1 MSVRPSDRPAD
12 QKSAGWSRRCLA
24 AVVALGMTTVAA
36 CTEPAAGPVPAGP
49 ADAGAVRLYGSDGNM
64 TSSFGGT
71 FKDQGF
77 LLNGMR
83 GTSPLTP
90 LSEDFKRRLR
100 AVDPKLTNDFLY
112 AAEGYDAV
120 IIAALAAETAR
131 SVEGPQIAKYMTAV
145 TVSKERTGICDTVTA
160 CLDGVRAGRDIAYRG
175 VSMQR
180 SGLTDGGEPSSA
192 SYGTLVFG
200 PNQSLDDAKTEYV
213 PAGDE
218 KNEAKELP
226 AAPSNGRRPVTGTP
240 LKIGSLLPKTG
251 DLAIAGPPIFAGVQL
266 AINEINAAGGILGKP
281 VEYTDGDDG
290 TDPKVA
296 GATVDRLL
304 AAGVQVIVGAAAS
317 GITKAV
323 MPKVVQ
329 AQRVLIS
336 PSATSDELSGLPDN
350 GFFFRTSPPDVLQSK
365 ALTDVIMR
373 YGARRIVIIA
383 RNDSYGLGLRDKVA
397 EQLKAA
403 GVRPDSIRTLDYE
416 VRDQYKIEDFAP
428 QAQATIEFEPDSVLV
443 IGFAESGNMI
453 KALSAGGMKF
463 RD

>member
-1 MSVRPSDRPAD
+1 MSDRSSELPAARG
-12 QKSAGWSRRCLA
+12 SARRPRRFR
-24 AVVALGMTTVAA
+24 AVLVVLGLVMVTAA
-36 CTEPAAGPVPAGP
+36 CTQPAS
-49 ADAGAVRLYGSDGNM
+49 DAGGDAGTVRLYGSDGNM

-71 FKDQGF
+71 FKDQAA

-90 LSEDFKRRLR
+90 LNEDFKRRLR
-100 AVDPKLTNDFLY
+100 AVDPRLTNDFLY

-131 SVEGPQIAKYMTAV
+131 SVDGSQIARYMTAV
-145 TVSKERTGICDTVTA
+145 TVAKDPSGICDTLNA
-160 CLDGVRAGRDIAYRG
+160 CLDAVRRGADIAYRG
-175 VSMQR
+175 VSMRR

-200 PNQSLDDAKTEYV
+200 PNQALDDAKTEFV

-218 KNEAKELP
+218 KNEAKQLP
-226 AAPSNGRRPVTGTP
+226 AAPNGGPRRTSPTP
-240 LKIGSLLPKTG
+240 LRIGSLLPKTG

-266 AINEINAAGGILGKP
+266 AVNDLNAAGGVLGRS

-296 GATVDRLL
+296 SATVDRLL
-304 AAGVQVIVGAAAS
+304 GVGVQVIVGAAAS

-336 PSATSDELSGLPDN
+336 PSATSDELSDLPDN

-373 YGARRIVIIA
+373 YGVQRIVIIA

-403 GVRPDSIRTLDYE
+403 GVKQEFIKALEYE
-416 VRDQYKIEDFAP
+416 VRDEYKVADFDP
-428 QAQATIEFEPDSVLV
+428 QARDTIGFRPDSVLV

-453 KALSAGGMKF
+453 KALSARGMKF
-463 RD
+463 QD

>member
-1 MSVRPSDRPAD
+1 MSARLSDRPVDRTSAD
-12 QKSAGWSRRCLA
+12 RSRRFLSA
-24 AVVALGMTTVAA
+24 IVALGLVLAVAG
-36 CTEPAAGPVPAGP
+36 CTRPDSGSAAEAP
-49 ADAGAVRLYGSDGNM
+49 AVRLYGSVGNM

-71 FKDQGF
+71 FKDQGY

-90 LSEDFKRRLR
+90 LTEDFKRRLR
-100 AVDPKLTNDFLY
+100 TVDPKLQNDFLY

-131 SVEGPQIAKYMTAV
+131 AVDGPSIARYMTTV
-145 TVSKERTGICDTVTA
+145 TVAKDESGVCDSLTA
-160 CLDGVRAGRDIAYRG
+160 CLDAVRANRDIAYRG
-175 VSMQR
+175 QSMRR
-180 SGLTDGGEPSSA
+180 SGFTDGGEPSSA

-200 PNQSLDDAKTEYV
+200 PSNAVDDAKTEFV

-218 KNEAKELP
+218 KNEAKQLP
-226 AAPSNGRRPVTGTP
+226 AAPNNGPRRQSPTP
-240 LKIGSLLPKTG
+240 LRIGSLLPRSG

-266 AINEINAAGGILGKP
+266 AVNEINAAGGILGRP
-281 VEYTDGDDG
+281 IEYTEGDDG

-296 GATVDRLL
+296 DKTVDRLL

-336 PSATSDELSGLPDN
+336 PSATSDELSSLPDS

-373 YGARRIVIIA
+373 YGVQKIAIIA

-403 GVRPDSIRTLDYE
+403 GVKPENIRSLDYE
-416 VRDQYKIEDFAP
+416 IRDQYKVEDFT
-428 QAQATIEFEPDSVLV
+428 AQAKSTIDFEPDSVLV
-443 IGFAESGNMI
+443 IGFAESSNMI
-453 KALSAGGMKF
+453 KALSARGMKF

>member
-1 MSVRPSDRPAD
+1 MSDRPSDRPAD
-12 QKSAGWSRRCLA
+12 HRSTGWSRRFLA
-24 AVVALGMTTVAA
+24 ALLALGLMTVGA
-36 CTEPAAGPVPAGP
+36 CTEPEAASEAPGEAPG
-49 ADAGAVRLYGSDGNM
+49 VRLYGSDGNM

-71 FKDQGF
+71 FKEQGS

-90 LSEDFKRRLR
+90 LTEDFKRRLR
-100 AVDPKLTNDFLY
+100 NVDPKLTNDFLY

-120 IIAALAAETAR
+120 IIAALAAEMAR
-131 SVEGPQIAKYMTAV
+131 SVDGPQVAKYMTAV
-145 TVSKERTGICDTVTA
+145 TVAKDSTGVCESVSA
-160 CLDGVRAGRDIAYRG
+160 CLDGIRAGRDIAYRG
-175 VSMQR
+175 MSMRR

-200 PNQSLDDAKTEYV
+200 PDQAVDDAKTEFV

-218 KNEAKELP
+218 KNEAKELA
-226 AAPSNGRRPVTGTP
+226 AAPNGGPRRTTPTP
-240 LKIGSLLPKTG
+240 LRIGSLLPKTG

-266 AINEINAAGGILGKP
+266 AINEINSAGGILGRL
-281 VEYTDGDDG
+281 VEYLDGDDG

-296 GATVDRLL
+296 SATVDRLL
-304 AAGVQVIVGAAAS
+304 AAGVQVIIGAAAS

-323 MPKVVQ
+323 MPKVVE

-373 YGARRIVIIA
+373 YGAQRIVIIA
-383 RNDSYGLGLRDKVA
+383 RKDSYGLGLRDKVVDL
-397 EQLKAA
+397 LKAA
-403 GVRPDSIRTLDYE
+403 GVKPENIKALDYE
-416 VRDQYKIEDFAP
+416 VREEYKIGDFEP
-428 QAQATIEFEPDSVLV
+428 QARQTTGFQPDSVLV

-453 KALSAGGMKF
+453 KALAARGMTF
-463 RD
+463 HD

>member
-1 MSVRPSDRPAD
+1 MSDRPSDRPAD
-12 QKSAGWSRRCLA
+12 RRSAGWSRRFLA
-24 AVVALGMTTVAA
+24 AFLALGAMAA
-36 CTEPAAGPVPAGP
+36 CTEQPAPELTGEAPG
-49 ADAGAVRLYGSDGNM
+49 VRLYGSDGNM
-64 TSSFGGT
+64 TNSFGGT
-71 FKDQGF
+71 FKDQGY

-90 LSEDFKRRLR
+90 LTEEFKRRLR
-100 AVDPKLTNDFLY
+100 GIDPKLTNDFLY

-120 IIAALAAETAR
+120 IIAGLAAEMAR

-145 TVSKERTGICDTVTA
+145 TVAKDDTGVCDTVTA
-160 CLDGVRAGRDIAYRG
+160 CLDGIRGGRDVAYRG
-175 VSMQR
+175 MSMRR

-200 PNQSLDDAKTEYV
+200 PDHAVDDAKTEFV

-218 KNEAKELP
+218 KNQAKELP
-226 AAPSNGRRPVTGTP
+226 AAPNGGKRGTSATP
-240 LKIGSLLPKTG
+240 LRIGSLLPKTG

-266 AINEINAAGGILGKP
+266 AVSELNAAGGILGRL

-296 GATVDRLL
+296 DATVDRLI

-373 YGARRIVIIA
+373 YGPQRIVLVA
-383 RNDSYGLGLRDKVA
+383 RKDSYGLGLRDKVV

-403 GVRPDSIRTLDYE
+403 GVKPENIKALDYE
-416 VRDQYKIEDFAP
+416 IRDQYKVEDFDP
-428 QAQATIEFEPDSVLV
+428 QAKASSDFRSDSVLV

-453 KALSAGGMKF
+453 KALSARGMKF
-463 RD
+463 HD

>member
-1 MSVRPSDRPAD
+1 MLIV
-12 QKSAGWSRRCLA
+12 
-24 AVVALGMTTVAA
+24 LGLVTAVAA
-36 CTEPAAGPVPAGP
+36 CTEPGSEEAAAE
-49 ADAGAVRLYGSDGNM
+49 ANTVRLYGSDGNM

-71 FKDQGF
+71 FKDQAA

-90 LSEDFKRRLR
+90 LNEDFKRRLR

-131 SVEGPQIAKYMTAV
+131 SVEGPQIARYMTAV
-145 TVSKERTGICDTVTA
+145 TVAKDQSGICDTLNA
-160 CLDGVRAGRDIAYRG
+160 CLDAVRRGADIAYRG
-175 VSMQR
+175 MSMRR

-200 PNQSLDDAKTEYV
+200 PNQALDDAKTEFV
-213 PAGDE
+213 AAGDE
-218 KNEAKELP
+218 KNEAKQLP
-226 AAPSNGRRPVTGTP
+226 AAPNGGPRRTSPTP
-240 LKIGSLLPKTG
+240 LRIGSLLPKTG

-266 AINEINAAGGILGKP
+266 AINEINAAGGILGRT

-290 TDPKVA
+290 TDPNVA
-296 GATVDRLL
+296 SATVDRLL
-304 AAGVQVIVGAAAS
+304 AAGVQVIIGAAAS

-373 YGARRIVIIA
+373 YGVQKIVIVA

-403 GVRPDSIRTLDYE
+403 GVKAESIKALDYE
-416 VRDQYKIEDFAP
+416 VRDEYKVEDFD
-428 QAQATIEFEPDSVLV
+428 AQARDAIGFEPDSVLV
-443 IGFAESGNMI
+443 IGFSESGNMI
-453 KALSAGGMKF
+453 KALSARGMKF
-463 RD
+463 HD

>member
-1 MSVRPSDRPAD
+1 MSDRPSDRPVD
-12 QKSAGWSRRCLA
+12 RRSAGWSRRFLA
-24 AVVALGMTTVAA
+24 AFLALGVMTA
-36 CTEPAAGPVPAGP
+36 CTTEPPSEPTAEESG
-49 ADAGAVRLYGSDGNM
+49 VRLYGSDGNM

-90 LSEDFKRRLR
+90 LTEDFKRRLR
-100 AVDPKLTNDFLY
+100 GVDPKLTNDFLY

-120 IIAALAAETAR
+120 IIAALAAEMAR

-145 TVSKERTGICDTVTA
+145 TVSKDDSGVCDTVTA
-160 CLDGVRAGRDIAYRG
+160 CLEGIRAGRDIAFRG
-175 VSMQR
+175 MSMRR

-200 PNQSLDDAKTEYV
+200 PDHAVDDAKTEFV

-218 KNEAKELP
+218 KNEAKQLP
-226 AAPSNGRRPVTGTP
+226 AAPNGGPRRTSPTP
-240 LKIGSLLPKTG
+240 LRIGSLLPKTG

-266 AINEINAAGGILGKP
+266 AVNDVNAAGGILGRT
-281 VEYTDGDDG
+281 VEYLDGDDG

-296 GATVDRLL
+296 GATVERLL
-304 AAGVQVIVGAAAS
+304 TAGVQVIVGAGAS

-323 MPKVVQ
+323 MPQVVE

-336 PSATSDELSGLPDN
+336 PSATSDELSGLEDN

-373 YGARRIVIIA
+373 YGVRRIVIIA
-383 RNDSYGLGLRDKVA
+383 RKDSYGLGLRDQVV
-397 EQLKAA
+397 EQLTAA
-403 GVRPDSIRTLDYE
+403 GVNAENIKALDYE
-416 VRDQYKIEDFAP
+416 IREQYKVEDFAP
-428 QAQATIEFEPDSVLV
+428 QARATTAFEPDSVLV
-443 IGFAESGNMI
+443 IGFAESSNMI
-453 KALSAGGMKF
+453 KALSARGMKF
-463 RD
+463 HD